1 MHVVRHKVLVE
12 GRSQRAVARE
22 LGLARVTVRKY
33 LEEAV
38 PVRKETA
45 PRARPVWDVVGP
57 RVEALL
63 AESAQW
69 TGGKQQLTAT
79 RLHELLVAEGHRVGV
94 TLVKEAVAEWK
105 RQRREVFVP
114 LTYRPGDLAEVDFF
128 EVLVDLDGT
137 RRKAW
142 LFLMRLMYSG
152 RDFAWI
158 YERQDQIS
166 FLDGHVRAF
175 AHFEGVPG
183 RIAYDNLRAAVVR
196 ILVGGERALTARFAA
211 LASHYLVEPCF
222 CRPGEGHD
230 KGGVEARGKALRR
243 QALVPIPQRARPW
256 TAINEA
262 LLARM
267 DARLEMGRDVAGHT
281 IGARFAE
288 ETPHFRSLPPPFVAE
303 ATTIST
309 VSPRALVRLR
319 RRRVLGAVSVGGAGS
334 DRAHRRD
341 DCHHRRPRRH
351 AHRASAQALRPAV
364 DRLSPLPAGAGAQ
377 AASRP
382 PSAARVAARSRGAVS
397 GGLGSFPRGPC
408 RRARPRGSL
417 PRCSGS
423 STRTASRSSCPRWKP
438 RSRTGTPLLL
448 ALTPGPA
455 APVAA
460 RVRSAPGG
468 AARSRRAEW
477 LRRRLRRLAGGGR
490 MSAAAVTR
498 DLVVAH
504 TRALKLPGVA
514 RPLRAWR
521 GKRATRTGRTKT
533 ICMKSSARSWPRAMS
548 P

>member
-1 MHVVRHKVLVE
+1 MLKVDQVHVIRHKVLVD
-12 GRSQRAVARE
+12 GRSQRQVAKEFGISR
-22 LGLARVTVRKY
+22 LTVRKY
-33 LEEAV
+33 LQEAV
-38 PVRKETA
+38 PVRKESA
-45 PRARPVWDVVGP
+45 PRPRPVWDVVGP
-57 RVEALL
+57 RVDTLL

-69 TGGKQQLTAT
+69 TGGKQRLTAT

-94 TLVKEAVAEWK
+94 TIVKEAVAEWK

-128 EVLVDLDGT
+128 EVLIDLDGT

-175 AHFEGVPG
+175 AHFDGVPG

-243 QALVPIPQRARPW
+243 QALVPIPQA
-256 TAINEA
+256 TTLEAINQA

-267 DARLEMGRDVAGHT
+267 DARLEIGRDVGGRT

-288 ETPHFRSLPPPFVAE
+288 ETPHFRSLPLPFVVE

-309 VSPRALVRLR
+309 VSPRALVRCDGAVYSVPCRWAGLDLITRVGATTVTIVGRDGTRIVHGRKRFGQRSIDYRHYLPELARKPQAVRQVLPELLR
-319 RRRVLGAVSVGGAGS
+319 DLGAPFPAVWDHFQTAHPPREAARLFAKVLGQLDTHGA
-334 DRAHRRD
+334 DIVVPAID
-341 DCHHRRPRRH
+341 
-351 AHRASAQALRPAV
+351 AALRA
-364 DRLSPLPAGAGAQ
+364 
-377 AASRP
+377 
-382 PSAARVAARSRGAVS
+382 
-397 GGLGSFPRGPC
+397 
-408 RRARPRGSL
+408 
-417 PRCSGS
+417 
-423 STRTASRSSCPRWKP
+423 
-438 RSRTGTPLLL
+438 GTPLLL

-455 APVAA
+455 ALARLTPDALPAA
-460 RVRSAPGG
+460 
-468 AARSRRAEW
+468 
-477 LRRRLRRLAGGGR
+477 L
-490 MSAAAVTR
+490 R
-498 DLVVAH
+498 DLDVPSGCAADYDGWLAEAV
-504 TRALKLPGVA
+504 
-514 RPLRAWR
+514 
-521 GKRATRTGRTKT
+521 
-533 ICMKSSARSWPRAMS
+533 
-548 P
+548 

>member
-1 MHVVRHKVLVE
+1 MDQVHVVRHKVLVE

-33 LEEAV
+33 LDQAAAARRPEAG
-38 PVRKETA
+38 
-45 PRARPVWDVVGP
+45 PRPRPVWDLVSA
-57 RVEALL
+57 RVDALL

-79 RLHELLVAEGHRVGV
+79 RLHELLVGEGHRVGV

-175 AHFEGVPG
+175 AHFDGVPG

-243 QALVPIPQRARPW
+243 QALVPIPSAP
-256 TAINEA
+256 TLEGINQA
-262 LLARM
+262 LLAGM
-267 DARLEMGRDVAGHT
+267 DARLDMGRDVTGQT
-281 IGARFAE
+281 MGIRFAE
-288 ETPHFRSLPPPFVAE
+288 ET
-303 ATTIST
+303 
-309 VSPRALVRLR
+309 RAFPGPAAAVCR
-319 RRRVLGAVSVGGAGS
+319 RGDHDRHGLAACARAARGRGVLGAVSLGRPRS
-334 DRAHRRD
+334 DRPRWRRD
-341 DCHHRRPRRH
+341 GHDCRPRRDTDH
-351 AHRASAQALRPAV
+351 ACSQAVWAAV
-364 DRLSPLPAGAGAQ
+364 NRLPALPPRAGAQ
-377 AASRP
+377 AAGGA
-382 PSAARVAARSRGAVS
+382 PSTARS
-397 GGLGSFPRGPC
+397 P
-408 RRARPRGSL
+408 
-417 PRCSGS
+417 
-423 STRTASRSSCPRWKP
+423 
-438 RSRTGTPLLL
+438 
-448 ALTPGPA
+448 
-455 APVAA
+455 
-460 RVRSAPGG
+460 
-468 AARSRRAEW
+468 ARSRRAISRG
-477 LRRRLRRLAGGGR
+477 LGLFPRR
-490 MSAAAVTR
+490 
-498 DLVVAH
+498 
-504 TRALKLPGVA
+504 P
-514 RPLRAWR
+514 
-521 GKRATRTGRTKT
+521 
-533 ICMKSSARSWPRAMS
+533 WPA
-548 P
+548 